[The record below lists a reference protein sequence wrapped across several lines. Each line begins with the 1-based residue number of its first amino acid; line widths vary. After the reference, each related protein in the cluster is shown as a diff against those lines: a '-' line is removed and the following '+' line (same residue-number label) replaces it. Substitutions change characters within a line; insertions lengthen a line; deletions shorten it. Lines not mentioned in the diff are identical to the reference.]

1 MVTTSLFSISVSLI
15 LFCCIHLFVLPL
27 VSLFSLFLHLL
38 LISTT
43 QRQEWSYQ
51 NINQKM
57 SLLGLEFSNGFPLK
71 VEWNPKSFS
80 WSLAHLCDLT
90 FSLFLSLCSPP
101 TPTFISPL
109 NTLSL
114 FLSQVILHLPSCENL
129 LLWNYFLKHIYF
141 THYFT
146 KW

>member
-1 MVTTSLFSISVSLI
+1 MVSTSLFSIPVSLI
-15 LFCCIHLFVLPL
+15 LFCCVHLFVLPL

-43 QRQEWSYQ
+43 QRQERSYQ
-51 NINQKM
+51 HINQKM
-57 SLLGLEFSNGFPLK
+57 ALLGLEFSNGFPLK

-80 WSLAHLCDLT
+80 RSLDHLCDLT
-90 FSLFLSLCSPP
+90 FSLFPFVVHLRRLSLVLWTLWACSYLRSSYTYHPA
-101 TPTFISPL
+101 
-109 NTLSL
+109 
-114 FLSQVILHLPSCENL
+114 ENL

-141 THYFT
+141 PHYFT